1 LVFSGPDPV
10 KLASLNVL
18 LTVVTIAVIMAMM
31 MIMIVVVVIVMV
43 MTVVMVVIM
52 VMIVAMVVV
61 VMMMVMML
69 VVVVFV
75 VISVPVAPAGWIISV
90 IIAVAPVAT
99 VIRRSRSGTERYSAE
114 SDYSGDSKGWWHER
128 PAEACLFRHGALLW
142 LARAITLLALSAFH
156 FVPLA
161 ISCSRTRFG
170 IPFVRV
176 CVMATPLRS
185 GQSS

>member
-1 LVFSGPDPV
+1 M
-10 KLASLNVL
+10 L
-18 LTVVTIAVIMAMM
+18 LTVVTIAVAMIMVMM
-31 MIMIVVVVIVMV
+31 MVMIVVVVIVMV